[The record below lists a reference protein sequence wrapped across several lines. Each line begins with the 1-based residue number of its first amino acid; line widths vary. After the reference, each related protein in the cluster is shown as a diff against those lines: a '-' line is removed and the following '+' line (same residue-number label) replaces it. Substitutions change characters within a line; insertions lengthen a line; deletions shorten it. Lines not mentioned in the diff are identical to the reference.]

1 MNMTLLVS
9 LIAIGL
15 LGGLLSGMFGI
26 GGGVIMV
33 PLMVLLLSFSQHQ
46 AQGTSLAVL
55 SFPVAFVAAY
65 NYYNSGENVVDWKFA
80 AIIALSFI
88 LGGYLGSKLAISINQ
103 TVLKKLFSLLLL
115 VAAIKMYFSK

>member
-1 MNMTLLVS
+1 MNMTLIIS

-15 LGGLLSGMFGI
+15 LGGMLSGMFGI

-33 PLMVLLLSFSQHQ
+33 PLMVFLLSFTQHQ

-65 NYYNSGENVVDWKFA
+65 NYYNSGDNIVDWKFA
-80 AIIALSFI
+80 AIIAVSFI
-88 LGGYLGSKLAISINQ
+88 VGGYFGSKLAISINQ
-103 TVLKKLFSLLLL
+103 TMLKKIFSIVLLI
-115 VAAIKMYFSK
+115 AAIKMFFSK

>member
-1 MNMTLLVS
+1 MNTTLVIS
-9 LIAIGL
+9 LIIIGL
-15 LGGLLSGMFGI
+15 LGGMLSGMFGI

-33 PLMVLLLSFSQHQ
+33 PLMVFLLSFTQHQ

-65 NYYNSGENVVDWKFA
+65 NYYNSGDNVVDWKFA

-88 LGGYLGSKLAISINQ
+88 VGGFLGSKLAITINQ
-103 TVLKKLFSLLLL
+103 TMLKKLFSIVLLI
-115 VAAIKMYFSK
+115 AAIKMFFSK

>member
-1 MNMTLLVS
+1 MNLGLIIS
-9 LIAIGL
+9 LIIIGL
-15 LGGLLSGMFGI
+15 LGGMLSGMFGI

-33 PLMVLLLSFSQHQ
+33 PLMVFLLSFTQHQ

-80 AIIALSFI
+80 AIIAASFI
-88 LGGYLGSKLAISINQ
+88 VGGYLGSKLAISINQ
-103 TVLKKLFSLLLL
+103 SLLKKMFSVVLFI
-115 VAAIKMYFSK
+115 AAIKLFFSK

>member
-1 MNMTLLVS
+1 MNITLIIS
-9 LIAIGL
+9 LMVIGL
-15 LGGLLSGMFGI
+15 LGGMLSGMFGI

-33 PLMVLLLSFSQHQ
+33 PLMVFLLSFTQHQ

-80 AIIALSFI
+80 AIIAVSFI
-88 LGGYLGSKLAISINQ
+88 VGGYFGSKLAITINQ
-103 TVLKKLFSLLLL
+103 TLLKKLFSIVLLI
-115 VAAIKMYFSK
+115 AAIKMFFSK

>member
-1 MNMTLLVS
+1 MNTTLVVS
-9 LIAIGL
+9 LIVIGL
-15 LGGLLSGMFGI
+15 LGGMLSGMFGI

-33 PLMVLLLSFSQHQ
+33 PLMVFLLSFTQHQ

-80 AIIALSFI
+80 IIIAASFI
-88 LGGYLGSKLAISINQ
+88 VGGYLGSKLAITINQ
-103 TVLKKLFSLLLL
+103 TTLKKLFSFVLL
-115 VAAIKMYFSK
+115 VAAIKLFFSK

>member
-1 MNMTLLVS
+1 MNATLIIS

-15 LGGLLSGMFGI
+15 LGGMLSGMFGI

-33 PLMVLLLSFSQHQ
+33 PLMVFLLSFTQHQ

-65 NYYNSGENVVDWKFA
+65 NYYKSGDNIVDWKFA
-80 AIIALSFI
+80 AIIAASFI
-88 LGGYLGSKLAISINQ
+88 IGGYLGSKLAITINQ
-103 TVLKKLFSLLLL
+103 ALLKKLFSIMLLI
-115 VAAIKMYFSK
+115 AAIKMFFSK

>member
-1 MNMTLLVS
+1 MNTTLIIS

-15 LGGLLSGMFGI
+15 LGGMLSGMFGI

-33 PLMVLLLSFSQHQ
+33 PLMVFLLSFTQHQ

-65 NYYNSGENVVDWKFA
+65 NYYKSGDNVVDWKFA
-80 AIIALSFI
+80 AIIAASFI
-88 LGGYLGSKLAISINQ
+88 IGGYLGSKLAITINQ
-103 TVLKKLFSLLLL
+103 TLLKKLFSIMLLI
-115 VAAIKMYFSK
+115 AAIKMFFSK

>member
-1 MNMTLLVS
+1 MNAALVVS
-9 LIAIGL
+9 LIIIGL
-15 LGGLLSGMFGI
+15 LGGMLSGMFGI

-33 PLMVLLLSFSQHQ
+33 PLMVFLLSFTQHQ

-65 NYYNSGENVVDWKFA
+65 NYYKSGENVVDWKFA
-80 AIIALSFI
+80 IIIAVSFV

-103 TVLKKLFSLLLL
+103 TTLKKLFSLVLL
-115 VAAIKMYFSK
+115 VAAIKLFFSK

>member
-1 MNMTLLVS
+1 MNTTLIIS

-15 LGGLLSGMFGI
+15 LGGMLSGMFGI

-33 PLMVLLLSFSQHQ
+33 PLMVFLLSFTQHQ

-65 NYYNSGENVVDWKFA
+65 NYYNSGDNVVDWKFA
-80 AIIALSFI
+80 AIIAVSFI
-88 LGGYLGSKLAISINQ
+88 VGGFFGSKLAITINQ
-103 TVLKKLFSLLLL
+103 TMLKKIFSVVLLI
-115 VAAIKMYFSK
+115 AAIKMFFSK

>member
-1 MNMTLLVS
+1 MNTTLVVS
-9 LIAIGL
+9 LIVIGF
-15 LGGLLSGMFGI
+15 LGGMLSGMFGI

-33 PLMVLLLSFSQHQ
+33 PLMVFLLSFTQHQ

-80 AIIALSFI
+80 VIIAFSFVI
-88 LGGYLGSKLAISINQ
+88 GGYLGSKLAISINQ
-103 TVLKKLFSLLLL
+103 TLLKKLFSLLLL
-115 VAAIKMYFSK
+115 VAAIKMFFSK

>member
-1 MNMTLLVS
+1 MNTTLVVS
-9 LIAIGL
+9 LIVIGL
-15 LGGLLSGMFGI
+15 LGGMLSGMFGI

-33 PLMVLLLSFSQHQ
+33 PLMVFLLSFTQHQ

-80 AIIALSFI
+80 IIIGASFV

-103 TVLKKLFSLLLL
+103 TTLRKLFSIVLLI
-115 VAAIKMYFSK
+115 AAIKLFFSK

>member
-1 MNMTLLVS
+1 MNTTLVVS
-9 LIAIGL
+9 LIIIGL
-15 LGGLLSGMFGI
+15 LGGMLSGMFGI

-33 PLMVLLLSFSQHQ
+33 PLMVFLLSFTQHQ

-80 AIIALSFI
+80 IIIAASFI
-88 LGGYLGSKLAISINQ
+88 VGGYLGSKLAITINQ
-103 TVLKKLFSLLLL
+103 STLKKLFSIILLI
-115 VAAIKMYFSK
+115 AAVKLFFSK

>member
-1 MNMTLLVS
+1 MNATLIIS

-15 LGGLLSGMFGI
+15 LGGMLSGMFGI

-33 PLMVLLLSFSQHQ
+33 PLMVFLLSFTQHQ

-65 NYYNSGENVVDWKFA
+65 NYYKSGDNIVDWKFA
-80 AIIALSFI
+80 AIIAASFI
-88 LGGYLGSKLAISINQ
+88 IGGYLGSKLAITINQ
-103 TVLKKLFSLLLL
+103 TLLKKLFSIMLLI
-115 VAAIKMYFSK
+115 AAIKMFFSK

>member
-1 MNMTLLVS
+1 MNLALVVS
-9 LIAIGL
+9 LIVIGL
-15 LGGLLSGMFGI
+15 LGGMLSGMFGI

-33 PLMVLLLSFSQHQ
+33 PLMVFLLSFTQHQ

-80 AIIALSFI
+80 IIIAASFI
-88 LGGYLGSKLAISINQ
+88 VGGYLGSKLAVTINQ
-103 TVLKKLFSLLLL
+103 TTLKKLFSFVLLI
-115 VAAIKMYFSK
+115 AAIKLFFSK

>member
-1 MNMTLLVS
+1 MNTTLVVS
-9 LIAIGL
+9 LIVIGL
-15 LGGLLSGMFGI
+15 LGGMLSGMFGI

-33 PLMVLLLSFSQHQ
+33 PLMVFLLSFTQHQ

-80 AIIALSFI
+80 IIIAASF
-88 LGGYLGSKLAISINQ
+88 LVGGYLGSKLAITINQ
-103 TVLKKLFSLLLL
+103 TTLKKLFSFVLLI
-115 VAAIKMYFSK
+115 AAIKLFFSK

>member
-1 MNMTLLVS
+1 MNTTLVVS
-9 LIAIGL
+9 LIVIGL
-15 LGGLLSGMFGI
+15 LGGMMSGMFGI

-33 PLMVLLLSFSQHQ
+33 PLMVFLLSFTQHQ

-80 AIIALSFI
+80 IIIAASFI
-88 LGGYLGSKLAISINQ
+88 VGGYLGSKLAITINQ
-103 TVLKKLFSLLLL
+103 TTLKKLFSFVLL
-115 VAAIKMYFSK
+115 VAAIKLFFSK

>member
-1 MNMTLLVS
+1 MNTTLVVS
-9 LIAIGL
+9 LIVIGL
-15 LGGLLSGMFGI
+15 LGGMLSGMFGI

-33 PLMVLLLSFSQHQ
+33 PLMVFLLSFTQHQ

-80 AIIALSFI
+80 VIIAFSFI
-88 LGGYLGSKLAISINQ
+88 IGGYFGSKLAISINQ
-103 TVLKKLFSLLLL
+103 TLLKKLFSLLLL
-115 VAAIKMYFSK
+115 VAAIKLFFSK

>member
-1 MNMTLLVS
+1 MNTTLIIS

-15 LGGLLSGMFGI
+15 LGGMLSGMFGI

-33 PLMVLLLSFSQHQ
+33 PLMVFLLSFTQHQ

-65 NYYNSGENVVDWKFA
+65 NYYNSGDNVVDWKFA
-80 AIIALSFI
+80 GIIAASFI
-88 LGGYLGSKLAISINQ
+88 IGGYLGSKLAISINQ
-103 TVLKKLFSLLLL
+103 TLLKKLFSIMLLI
-115 VAAIKMYFSK
+115 AAIKMFFSK

>member
-1 MNMTLLVS
+1 MNTTLVVS
-9 LIAIGL
+9 LIVIGL
-15 LGGLLSGMFGI
+15 LGGMLSGMFGI

-33 PLMVLLLSFSQHQ
+33 PLMVFLLSFTQHQ

-80 AIIALSFI
+80 VIIAFSFVI
-88 LGGYLGSKLAISINQ
+88 GGYLGSKLAISINQ
-103 TVLKKLFSLLLL
+103 TLLKKLFSLLLL
-115 VAAIKMYFSK
+115 VAAIKMFFSK

>member
-1 MNMTLLVS
+1 MNTTLVVS
-9 LIAIGL
+9 LIVIGL
-15 LGGLLSGMFGI
+15 LGGMLSGMFGI

-33 PLMVLLLSFSQHQ
+33 PLMVFLLSFTQHQ

-80 AIIALSFI
+80 VIIAFSFI
-88 LGGYLGSKLAISINQ
+88 IGGYLGSKLAISINQ
-103 TVLKKLFSLLLL
+103 TLLKKLFSLLLL
-115 VAAIKMYFSK
+115 VAAIKMFFSK

>member
-1 MNMTLLVS
+1 MNTTLVVS
-9 LIAIGL
+9 LIVIGL

-33 PLMVLLLSFSQHQ
+33 PLMVFLLSFSQHQ

-80 AIIALSFI
+80 AIIAISFI
-88 LGGYLGSKLAISINQ
+88 LGGYFGSKLAISINQ

-115 VAAIKMYFSK
+115 VAAIKMFFSK